1 MPVDLSTFDPP
12 KGGPQ
17 DEDIVSQAPVPDDRP
32 ASEAREGS
40 GALAGVPILVVDDDP
55 PSARLVRVLLAG
67 AGANVRTAYSA
78 EEALDLLREFPAR
91 LFVVDLVLPGMNGF
105 VLARQLKAATP
116 HVVIVAISVVHGA
129 ETERRALESGCVALI
144 HKPIDVN
151 SFAQTV
157 AGHLGHAA

>member
-1 MPVDLSTFDPP
+1 MPVHRPTIDLPALASRDGSAAPAAASEGPARETLL
-12 KGGPQ
+12 GGP
-17 DEDIVSQAPVPDDRP
+17 
-32 ASEAREGS
+32 
-40 GALAGVPILVVDDDP
+40 LAGIPILVVDDDP

-67 AGANVRTAYSA
+67 AGADVRTAYSA

-105 VLARQLKAATP
+105 VLARQLKAASP

-157 AGHLGHAA
+157 ARHLDRAA